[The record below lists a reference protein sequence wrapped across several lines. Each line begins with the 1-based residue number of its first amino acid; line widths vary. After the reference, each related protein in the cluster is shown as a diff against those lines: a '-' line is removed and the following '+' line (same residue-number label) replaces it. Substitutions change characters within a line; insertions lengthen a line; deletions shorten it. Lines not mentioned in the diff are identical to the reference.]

1 MDSEAGMSSCR
12 RPRYLIVIN
21 EIGFV
26 YSHYW
31 ALAVA
36 VQEAGWEVIVAARDK
51 AGSQRAIEA
60 GMQFIPLP
68 IKIGIGNPWTEARAI
83 LAMRAAIRSCDP
95 DVVHLVSLKNV
106 LIGGLL
112 TRGRKGTAVLG
123 AITGMGSLFLEK
135 KLLYSVLRPIVIRGL
150 KYAFDTPRSVM
161 SVENHDN
168 RKLFVNKGVVSA
180 QRCVVLPGAGLDAN
194 AIVPASNDNIH
205 PVILCVTRMIRS
217 KGILH
222 LIDAAHIL
230 HCEGLQFELL
240 LVGDIDVTNPTSLTR
255 EETPSAE
262 SNGVVK
268 WLGYRSDIPV
278 LLQQGDHCLPAQR
291 WGRAAQ
297 FFG

>member
-1 MDSEAGMSSCR
+1 
-12 RPRYLIVIN
+12 
-21 EIGFV
+21 
-26 YSHYW
+26 
-31 ALAVA
+31 
-36 VQEAGWEVIVAARDK
+36 
-51 AGSQRAIEA
+51 
-60 GMQFIPLP
+60 
-68 IKIGIGNPWTEARAI
+68 
-83 LAMRAAIRSCDP
+83 
-95 DVVHLVSLKNV
+95 
-106 LIGGLL
+106 
-112 TRGRKGTAVLG
+112 
-123 AITGMGSLFLEK
+123 
-135 KLLYSVLRPIVIRGL
+135 
-150 KYAFDTPRSVM
+150 M

-255 EETPSAE
+255 EEMRSAE

-278 LLQQGDHCLPAQR
+278 LLQKATIVCLPSYGEGLPR
-291 WGRAAQ
+291 
-297 FFG
+297 FG

>member
-135 KLLYSVLRPIVIRGL
+135 KLLYSVLRPIVIRG
-150 KYAFDTPRSVM
+150 
-161 SVENHDN
+161 
-168 RKLFVNKGVVSA
+168 
-180 QRCVVLPGAGLDAN
+180 
-194 AIVPASNDNIH
+194 
-205 PVILCVTRMIRS
+205 
-217 KGILH
+217 
-222 LIDAAHIL
+222 
-230 HCEGLQFELL
+230 
-240 LVGDIDVTNPTSLTR
+240 
-255 EETPSAE
+255 
-262 SNGVVK
+262 
-268 WLGYRSDIPV
+268 
-278 LLQQGDHCLPAQR
+278 
-291 WGRAAQ
+291 
-297 FFG
+297 